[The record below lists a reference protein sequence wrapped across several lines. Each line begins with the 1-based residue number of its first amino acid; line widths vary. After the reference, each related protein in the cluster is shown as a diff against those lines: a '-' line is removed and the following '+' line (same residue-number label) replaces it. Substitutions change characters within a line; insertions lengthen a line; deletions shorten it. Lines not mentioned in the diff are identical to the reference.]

1 LAGGQYTEKAVE
13 MQTYLTQRGYETQRR
28 TGPFIRYFDKTPKGI
43 LCPHFWHLAWAN
55 GCPYRCAYCYLQG
68 TFRGRV
74 NPVVYINSG
83 DLTKE
88 VETWLSMETPQ
99 ILNTGELT
107 DSLAITDE
115 LMVELLQRFARQRRH
130 KLLLLTKSDNVENLL
145 PLEHNNQTII
155 SFSLNIP
162 EVIERYEVGSPN
174 LERRLKALT
183 CVAEAG
189 YEVRVRIDPMIPVEG
204 WSIAY
209 RKLAEKLRGL
219 PISRVTL
226 GTLRYFPI
234 VAKYAVKLGR
244 GIEVFNFAT
253 ERTVEGRIRPIESL
267 RRDMYLNIFTSFNCS
282 VALCKETTAVYTALK
297 PSARCNC
304 VL

>member
-1 LAGGQYTEKAVE
+1 
-13 MQTYLTQRGYETQRR
+13 
-28 TGPFIRYFDKTPKGI
+28 
-43 LCPHFWHLAWAN
+43 
-55 GCPYRCAYCYLQG
+55 
-68 TFRGRV
+68 
-74 NPVVYINSG
+74 
-83 DLTKE
+83 
-88 VETWLSMETPQ
+88 METPQ

-115 LMVELLQRFARQRRH
+115 LMVELIQRFARQRRH

-145 PLEHNNQTII
+145 PLEHNNQTIV

-162 EVIERYEVGSPN
+162 EVIEQYEVGSPN
-174 LERRLKALT
+174 LDR
-183 CVAEAG
+183 VAEAG

-209 RKLAEKLRGL
+209 RKLAEKLRCL
-219 PISRVTL
+219 TISRITL

-244 GIEVFNFAT
+244 GIDVFNFAT
-253 ERTVEGRIRPIESL
+253 ERTVDGRIRPIESL
-267 RRDMYLNIFTSFNCS
+267 RRNMYLNIFTSFNCS
-282 VALCKETTAVYTALK
+282 VALCKETASVYAALK